1 MRPGETSVLG
11 ASDNGMQ
18 AVAEFVEQRFYILVC
33 EQRRFVRSWRREIAK
48 QRDGGPLV
56 FAIGQEF
63 AADNVELRE
72 VIEFSFAG
80 TCRGKTCRAARHWR
94 HRSPDKA
101 GDQRSI
107 CRARRSFQISSQR
120 CSDKC

>member
-1 MRPGETSVLG
+1 MGPGETSVLG

-72 VIEFSFAG
+72 VVEFSFAREHVEVKHAERLATG
-80 TCRGKTCRAARHWR
+80 GI
-94 HRSPDKA
+94 
-101 GDQRSI
+101 GDQI
-107 CRARRSFQISSQR
+107 NVAV
-120 CSDKC
+120 SDQYVGREHVAKFH

>member
-72 VIEFSFAG
+72 VIEFSFAREHVEVKHAERFATG
-80 TCRGKTCRAARHWR
+80 HP
-94 HRSPDKA
+94 SPDKA
-101 GDQRSI
+101 ADHRSI
-107 CRARRSFQISSQR
+107 CKARRSF
-120 CSDKC
+120 